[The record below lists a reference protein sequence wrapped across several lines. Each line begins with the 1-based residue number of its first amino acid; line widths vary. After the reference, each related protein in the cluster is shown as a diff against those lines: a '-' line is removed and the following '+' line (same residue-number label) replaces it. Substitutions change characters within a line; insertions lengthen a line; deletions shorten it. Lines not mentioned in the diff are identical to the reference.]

1 MFEELCSK
9 YSKFRP
15 RLVVLFGSYARGD
28 YTESSDVDVLI
39 VSDVFPK
46 DPREGFRMAFDPEEP
61 KVMPVAMNTEVFLK
75 KLRDGSTFILEVL
88 EDGKVLCSDE
98 EFLKAV
104 RETFS
109 EVRKRFRREGK
120 VWRWD

>member
-1 MFEELCSK
+1 MFEGLCEK

-75 KLRDGSTFILEVL
+75 KLRNGSTFVLEVL

-98 EFLKAV
+98 GFLRVV
-104 RETFS
+104 REAFT
-109 EVRKRFRREGK
+109 EVRKRFRREGR

>member
-1 MFEELCSK
+1 MSEGLCEK
-9 YSKFRP
+9 YSRFRP

-46 DPREGFRMAFDPEEP
+46 DPREGFRTAFDPEDP
-61 KVMPVAMNTEVFLK
+61 RVMPVAMNTEVFLK
-75 KLRDGSTFILEVL
+75 KLRNGSTFILEVL

-98 EFLKAV
+98 GFLKAV